1 MTIQTIRRAMSH
13 ARAGP
18 DRGALLSGTPRTVKP
33 QPPASIAFEP
43 LSRQERAMPPGS
55 DKPPDTPTRE
65 QRLAAKLRENL
76 HRRKAQA
83 RVLGDTDKPALPKPL
98 PKS

>member
-1 MTIQTIRRAMSH
+1 MPT
-13 ARAGP
+13 GP
-18 DRGALLSGTPRTVKP
+18 
-33 QPPASIAFEP
+33 
-43 LSRQERAMPPGS
+43 
-55 DKPPDTPTRE
+55 DKPPGTPTRE

>member
-1 MTIQTIRRAMSH
+1 MIVLVLMR
-13 ARAGP
+13 
-18 DRGALLSGTPRTVKP
+18 LLWPG
-33 QPPASIAFEP
+33 SIAFDS
-43 LSRQERAMPPGS
+43 LSRQERAMPAGP
-55 DKPPDTPTRE
+55 DKPSRE

-83 RVLGDTDKPALPKPL
+83 RILGTSGEPALPKPS